1 MGSKNWS
8 SDHLHKVKAY
18 CESKWLLT
26 MGLLIAVQTAQLS
39 GQATDI
45 QDEASQKPH
54 VPSWAAFRG
63 SGSIGHTTHVDPPL
77 EWDTASGKNI
87 LWKAPV
93 PKPGMN
99 SPVVWEDK
107 VYLTGGD
114 ADLRQIYC
122 FDASSGTLL
131 WVHDVVNIPGSPKKS
146 ELPDLME
153 TSGFAASSTTTDGN
167 HIGAIFATGDLICV
181 DLEGKRVWAKNL
193 GLPKNHYGHSSSL
206 ITDSGLLYVQY
217 DQKEDSRLYAFELAS
232 GKLAWHIERG
242 PISWSS
248 PILIA
253 NNDRQE
259 LILTNCKTIDSYDPK
274 TGEQLWSVPGMDGE
288 VASSAAYANGIVF
301 VANEYA
307 AAAGIDIRDQ
317 SKTPEI
323 LWAWNDILPDASSPV
338 ANEKYV
344 LIPSAYGIVNCLDS
358 KTGKVYWE
366 HEFEEGF
373 YSSPIL
379 VGDRIYAIDLKGAM
393 QIFLLAD
400 EFHILGTGEIHE
412 STNATPAFVG
422 NRIFIRGSKHLFCIE
437 TNAQLKD

>member
-1 MGSKNWS
+1 
-8 SDHLHKVKAY
+8 
-18 CESKWLLT
+18 
-26 MGLLIAVQTAQLS
+26 
-39 GQATDI
+39 
-45 QDEASQKPH
+45 
-54 VPSWAAFRG
+54 
-63 SGSIGHTTHVDPPL
+63 
-77 EWDTASGKNI
+77 
-87 LWKAPV
+87 
-93 PKPGMN
+93 
-99 SPVVWEDK
+99 
-107 VYLTGGD
+107 
-114 ADLRQIYC
+114 
-122 FDASSGTLL
+122 
-131 WVHDVVNIPGSPKKS
+131 
-146 ELPDLME
+146 ME